1 MLVSE
6 LFTKLSQGVF
16 SNLSIGMDGGG
27 DIAANQKAKIIG
39 YLNEALMKLHSKF
52 VLKQSD
58 LTLMQDITLRLY
70 RLSVRNAVTYAG
82 GNGGAIR
89 FIQDTVSAPFTG
101 DLIKILQVTDSDG
114 CDVVLNDPTGSW
126 PLFTPQP
133 DVLKI
138 VTPMPGLPLVIGYQA
153 RHPVIAPNGFSAEID
168 IPATLETALV
178 SHIAYQTFFHMNGQ
192 EHAAKSAD
200 HLAMFEEACNEVS
213 GRDLVNGSVSQSNT
227 RFELNGWV

>member
-1 MLVSE
+1 
-6 LFTKLSQGVF
+6 
-16 SNLSIGMDGGG
+16 
-27 DIAANQKAKIIG
+27 
-39 YLNEALMKLHSKF
+39 
-52 VLKQSD
+52 
-58 LTLMQDITLRLY
+58 
-70 RLSVRNAVTYAG
+70 
-82 GNGGAIR
+82 
-89 FIQDTVSAPFTG
+89 
-101 DLIKILQVTDSDG
+101 
-114 CDVVLNDPTGSW
+114 
-126 PLFTPQP
+126 
-133 DVLKI
+133 
-138 VTPMPGLPLVIGYQA
+138 MPGLPLVIGYQA